1 MKRHNE
7 KTLIMC
13 YTLSKNS
20 WNQFWQLGTWYQS
33 NRSINLEKFCRKTHC
48 FNLAW
53 YSLDRVMQN
62 FKLERFVYHSPNTS
76 VCPTYRKWLIKS
88 RRGKTGGSGRVR
100 VGSIGFAGQTGH
112 GSKRVIFK
120 RVNQVTG
127 QSGFGSGRVDPYF
140 SNFFFFFQ
148 LQKD

>member
-88 RRGKTGGSGRVR
+88 RRGKTGGSGQSGLRV
-100 VGSIGFAGQTGH
+100 
-112 GSKRVIFK
+112 KRVTDQNGSFLNGLTRL
-120 RVNQVTG
+120 RVNRV
-127 QSGFGSGRVDPYF
+127 SGRVGLTRIF
-140 SNFFFFFQ
+140 QTFFFVFFFQ